1 MIIILVIFAI
11 FPLPVFAYV
20 DPGSGSAIVT
30 AVLGAIAAV
39 GYIMRKSFYKIKRKL
54 LGKKKKTKSQLHK

>member
-1 MIIILVIFAI
+1 MILLVILAI

-39 GYIMRKSFYKIKRKL
+39 GYILRKSFYKTKRKL
-54 LGKKKKTKSQLHK
+54 LGKKRKNTSRFHK

>member
-54 LGKKKKTKSQLHK
+54 LGKKRENNSQLHK